1 MQMENAVSFTFSA
14 AMTGTR
20 RSLPLFFGV
29 ILFGLVIGVTARQ
42 TGLNLGETALMSSTV
57 FARAA
62 QFVAL
67 SLWQESLPVLTI
79 VFTTLLE
86 NLLLAM
92 AAETGVVFLARNFF
106 I

>member
-1 MQMENAVSFTFSA
+1 MENAVSFTFSG
-14 AMTGTR
+14 AMTGVR

-29 ILFGLVIGVTARQ
+29 IPFGLVFGVTARQ
-42 TGLNLGETALMSSTV
+42 TGLYLGETALMSSTV
-57 FARAA
+57 FAGAA

-92 AAETGVVFLARNFF
+92 AAGTGVVFLARNFF